1 MKYWATAASVV
12 IGAGLITLS
21 PVRAEQAEPPAR
33 PAGSR
38 IVVDIRSDRIVLM
51 DVARAGDRLIAVGER
66 GFTLV
71 SDDAGKSW
79 KAAATPVDRTLTGIA
94 FKDAKTGVAVGHG
107 GSVVR
112 TDDGGATWAKVPLEE
127 AGPDS
132 LLGVVNLG
140 GDHFVAYGAFGL
152 YFDSVDAGR
161 TWQKR
166 IVIADDFDRHIS
178 QVLPVGTSLFLVAES
193 GTLARSEDGGTTWT
207 TLASPYQGSF
217 FGAMVTRD
225 GALLVFGMRGN
236 VYRTTDMGTTWQK
249 IEVGTTASLMSGK
262 QLADGRV
269 LLVGNIGMLATSA
282 DDGKKLNLYW
292 SPARRGF
299 AALAEISDQV
309 VLVGETGVTLL
320 DPAWLKDANTAAA
333 AAR

>member
-1 MKYWATAASVV
+1 MKYWARAASVV

-21 PVRAEQAEPPAR
+21 PVRAEQAEPTAKPAS
-33 PAGSR
+33 SR

-112 TDDGGATWAKVPLEE
+112 TDDGGTTWIHVPLEE

-178 QVLPVGTSLFLVAES
+178 QVLPVGTSLLLVAES
-193 GTLARSEDGGTTWT
+193 GTLARSDDGGATW
-207 TLASPYQGSF
+207 LALTSPYQGSF
-217 FGAMVTRD
+217 FGALATKD
-225 GALLVFGMRGN
+225 GALLVYGMRGN
-236 VYRTTDMGTTWQK
+236 VYRTTDLGATWQK
-249 IEVGTTASLMSGK
+249 IEVGTTASLMYGK
-262 QLADGRV
+262 QLEDGRV
-269 LLVGNIGMLATSA
+269 LLVGNTGLLAVSK
-282 DDGKKLNLYW
+282 DDGQTLELHW
-292 SPARRGF
+292 SPDRKGF
-299 AALAEISDQV
+299 AAIAEISGQV
-309 VLVGETGVTLL
+309 VLVGETGVTPF
-320 DPAWLKDANTAAA
+320 DPAWLTDAAA
-333 AAR
+333 SAAR